1 MKIKTKRGARR
12 IRNQRVITRRFVTT
26 DYTGCEY
33 ITAGVLYPV
42 VRESDDML
50 ILDDVVNGG
59 ENIEEFT
66 PCNYHLHGIGEWRYA
81 TI

>member
-26 DYTGCEY
+26 DYTGCMY
-33 ITAGVLYPV
+33 ITAGKRYVLEGSRIVVDDGRSAYIIRPDSPV
-42 VRESDDML
+42 DYCSH
-50 ILDDVVNGG
+50 LDD
-59 ENIEEFT
+59 
-66 PCNYHLHGIGEWRYA
+66 IGTWRYA

>member
-12 IRNQRVITRRFVTT
+12 IRNQRVINRRFVTT
-26 DYTGCEY
+26 DYTGCSY

-42 VRESDDML
+42 VRECDDIL

-59 ENIEEFT
+59 DDIIESK
-66 PCNYHLHGIGEWRYA
+66 PHYYHLHSVGKWRYA